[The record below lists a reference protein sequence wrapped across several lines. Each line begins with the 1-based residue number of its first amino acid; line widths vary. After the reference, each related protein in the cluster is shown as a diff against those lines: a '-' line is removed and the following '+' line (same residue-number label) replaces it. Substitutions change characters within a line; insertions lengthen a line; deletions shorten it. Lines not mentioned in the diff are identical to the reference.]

1 MHEVTLIAHRRDEQ
15 GKQKAKAL
23 RKAGKIPAVVYGHGK
38 PAIPLMFEAKDLL
51 PVFKHGSSENVII
64 TLKLADEKKELKA
77 IIKEAQ
83 TEPIHNMLLHLD
95 LQEIQLKDKIK
106 VKVPVTVIGI
116 PDGVKNGG
124 GILEHI
130 LDLVEISCLPTD
142 IPDQITMDIQ
152 HLKVG
157 QSLHVSDIKL
167 EKGEVVSDPTKV
179 IATVIA
185 PIVETAAV
193 TAEAPAAEA
202 AKEPELIAKGKK
214 ETEESEE

>member
-1 MHEVTLIAHRRDEQ
+1 MHEITLIAHRREER

-38 PAIPLMFEAKDLL
+38 PAIPLMFDAKDLL

-64 TLKLADEKKELKA
+64 TLKLADEKKEITT

-83 TEPIHNMLLHLD
+83 TEPIHNALLHLD
-95 LQEIQLKDKIK
+95 LQEIQLKEKIK
-106 VKVPVTVIGI
+106 VKVPVKLAGV

-130 LDLVEISCLPTD
+130 LDTVEISCLPTE
-142 IPDQITMDIQ
+142 IPDQITLDIQ
-152 HLKVG
+152 HLKVN

-167 EKGEVVSDPTKV
+167 AKGDVITDPTKV
-179 IATVIA
+179 IATVLP
-185 PIVETAAV
+185 PIVEV
-193 TAEAPAAEA
+193 APAAEGA
-202 AKEPELIAKGKK
+202 VAETPKEPELISKGKK
-214 ETEESEE
+214 ETEEPEK

>member
-1 MHEVTLIAHRRDEQ
+1 MHEVTLIAHRREEQ

-23 RKAGKIPAVVYGHGK
+23 RKNGKIPAVVYGHGK

-51 PVFKHGSSENVII
+51 PLFKYASSENVII
-64 TLKLADEKKELKA
+64 TLQLADEKRELKA

-83 TEPIHNMLLHLD
+83 TEPIHNVLLHLD
-95 LQEIQLKDKIK
+95 LQEIQLKEKIK
-106 VKVPVTVIGI
+106 VKIPIALTGT

-130 LDLVEISCLPTD
+130 LDMVEISCLPTD
-142 IPDQITMDIQ
+142 IPDQITLDIQ

-167 EKGEVVSDPTKV
+167 EKGEVVSDPSKV
-179 IATVIA
+179 ITTILP
-185 PIVETAAV
+185 PIVEAV
-193 TAEAPAAEA
+193 VAETPAGVEA
-202 AKEPELIAKGKK
+202 GKEPEVIAKGKK
-214 ETEESEE
+214 DEEAAE

>member
-1 MHEVTLIAHRRDEQ
+1 MHEVTLIAHRREEQ
-15 GKQKAKAL
+15 GKQRAKAL
-23 RKAGKIPAVVYGHGK
+23 RKNGKIPAVVYGQGK

-51 PVFKHGSSENVII
+51 PLFKYASSENVII
-64 TLKLADEKKELKA
+64 TLKLAEEKGEIKA

-83 TEPIHNMLLHLD
+83 TEPIHNVLLHLD
-95 LQEIQLKDKIK
+95 LQEIQLKEKIR
-106 VKVPVTVIGI
+106 VKIPLALTGV

-142 IPDQITMDIQ
+142 IPDQITLDVQ

-167 EKGEVVSDPTKV
+167 ENGEVVSDPSKV
-179 IATVIA
+179 ITTVIA
-185 PIVETAAV
+185 PLVEAAV
-193 TAEAPAAEA
+193 AETPATAET
-202 AKEPELIAKGKK
+202 AKEPEVIVKGKK
-214 ETEESEE
+214 DEEAAE

>member
-1 MHEVTLIAHRRDEQ
+1 MHEVTLIAHRREEK

-23 RKAGKIPAVVYGHGK
+23 RKSGKIPAVVYGHGK
-38 PAIPLMFEAKDLL
+38 PAISLMFDAKDLL

-95 LQEIQLKDKIK
+95 LQEIQLKEKIK
-106 VKVPVTVIGI
+106 VKVPVAVTGT

-130 LDLVEISCLPTD
+130 LDVVEITCLPTD
-142 IPDQITMDIQ
+142 IPDQITLDIQ

-157 QSLHVSDIKL
+157 QSLHVKDIKL

-185 PIVETAAV
+185 PIVETAA
-193 TAEAPAAEA
+193 TTEAPAAEA
-202 AKEPELIAKGKK
+202 PKEPELISKGKK
-214 ETEESEE
+214 ETEESAE

>member
-1 MHEVTLIAHRRDEQ
+1 MHEVTLIAHRREEQ

-38 PAIPLMFEAKDLL
+38 PAIPLMFDAKDLL

-64 TLKLADEKKELKA
+64 TLKMADGKQELKA

-95 LQEIQLKDKIK
+95 LQEIQLKEKIK
-106 VKVPVTVIGI
+106 VKIPVALTGT

-130 LDLVEISCLPTD
+130 LDQVEISCLPTE
-142 IPDQITMDIQ
+142 IPDQIILDIQ

-157 QSLHVSDIKL
+157 QSLHISDIKL
-167 EKGEVVSDPTKV
+167 ASGEMISDPTKV
-179 IATVIA
+179 IATILA
-185 PIVETAAV
+185 PIVEAAAAETPV
-193 TAEAPAAEA
+193 AEAV
-202 AKEPELIAKGKK
+202 KEPEVIVKGKK
-214 ETEESEE
+214 EAEESAE